1 MDALESLNIESAL
14 AAQAEKAAAEDEVGQ
29 NDFLTMLVA
38 QLENQDPLNPQ
49 DSADFAAQLAQFSS
63 VEQLIAMRTG
73 IDQLVAASAPAAET
87 GAAIGA
93 TNLDPTNLVGKN
105 VTVFGSQIQVE
116 PGQGP
121 VEMDFRTIE
130 EAMQASV
137 VIRDANGNVR
147 HSEPLVVEDANGLPT
162 SLRPGDHVYTLDP
175 AAHSLPPGV
184 YSIEFTGT
192 NAAGEA
198 VTLLP
203 MVRGQVTGAILAGEP
218 SIRMGDRIFS
228 VEAVL
233 EVSLPGYGTSVSA
246 GAASAPAAPVQTGGG
261 QTVYRP
267 QPAPSPRWN
276 GA

>member
-1 MDALESLNIESAL
+1 MDALDSLNIESAL
-14 AAQAEKAAAEDEVGQ
+14 AAQADKAAKEDEVGQ

-73 IDQLVAASAPAAET
+73 IDQLVAASASAADA
-87 GAAIGA
+87 GAATGT

-105 VTVFGSQIQVE
+105 VTVFGSQIQVDE
-116 PGQGP
+116 SQSPI
-121 VEMDFRTIE
+121 EMDFRTIE
-130 EAMQASV
+130 EATSASV
-137 VIRDANGNVR
+137 TITDANGNVR
-147 HSEPLVVEDANGLPT
+147 HREPLVVEGEDGLQS
-162 SLRPGDHVYTLDP
+162 SLRPGDHVYRFDP
-175 AAHSLPPGV
+175 AAQNLPPGV
-184 YSIEFTGT
+184 YAIEFTGT
-192 NAAGEA
+192 NAAGED

-228 VEAVL
+228 VADVL
-233 EVSLPGYGTSVSA
+233 EVSLPGSTPGTSV
-246 GAASAPAAPVQTGGG
+246 GAAFSGVPPTGGG
-261 QTVYRP
+261 QRVYRA
-267 QPAPSPRWN
+267 QPAPAPVRS